1 MSKRSVIL
9 AATVVAIGVGGAF
22 LYKQQ
27 TASTA
32 NAPAAKG
39 GAPEGSAAGTAG
51 KGGADKGAPG
61 KGGPGGAAARPVPV
75 RIATVEQKDVP
86 LKLNLVGRTEAF
98 SSVTLRSRV
107 DGLITQV
114 HYKAGQQIRKG
125 QPMLSLDD
133 RALKAQMEQVSAN
146 LARDRALLEKAKGDL
161 ARQSDLLAKGFISPA
176 TLETFRATVQTLE
189 ATVNADLAA
198 LDLAK
203 VNLSYATI
211 TSPMNG
217 VAGAVLAFPGG
228 SVKANDTALVVLNQ
242 LSPLYVTFSVP
253 ESRLQEIGRDRM
265 NAKMRV
271 EASLPGAAGAAKPVV
286 GELAFIDNTVDPST
300 GTILMKAQFA
310 NQDAALTPGQFVE
323 VSMNIR
329 DIQGAL
335 LMPSEALQ
343 AGPNGNFVYVAK
355 PDQSVEIRPVQ
366 TLPGGKQLLIVEKGL
381 SAGDKVVTDG
391 HLRLT
396 PNSKWEVRAP
406 GGDGKGGGKGG
417 DKGGKGADKGSPD
430 KSGDKG
436 PGGKGGPDKAGAT
449 PDPAKGAPPPNAPT
463 AAPAAKG

>member
-9 AATVVAIGVGGAF
+9 AATVVAIGVGGGF

-39 GAPEGSAAGTAG
+39 GAAEGTSGGAAG
-51 KGGADKGAPG
+51 KGAPEKGAPG

-75 RIATVEQKDVP
+75 QIATVEQKDVP

-125 QPMLSLDD
+125 QPMVSLDD
-133 RALKAQMEQVSAN
+133 RAQKAQVDQATAN
-146 LARDRALLEKAKGDL
+146 LARDRAQLEKAKGDL

-203 VNLSYATI
+203 VNLSYTTI
-211 TSPMNG
+211 ASPMNG

-242 LSPLYVTFSVP
+242 ISPLYVTFSVP

-265 NAKMRV
+265 SRKMRV
-271 EASLPGAAGAAKPVV
+271 EASLPGAAGAAKPIV
-286 GELAFIDNTVDPST
+286 GELAFIDNAVDAST
-300 GTILMKAQFA
+300 GTIQMKAQFA

-381 SAGDKVVTDG
+381 SAGEKVVTDG

-406 GGDGKGGGKGG
+406 AAGGKGG
-417 DKGGKGADKGSPD
+417 DKGGKG
-430 KSGDKG
+430 GDKG
-436 PGGKGGPDKAGAT
+436 GDKGAAGKGGADKAGAA
-449 PDPAKGAPPPNAPT
+449 PDAAKGPPKDAPPANAPT
-463 AAPAAKG
+463 PAPAAKG